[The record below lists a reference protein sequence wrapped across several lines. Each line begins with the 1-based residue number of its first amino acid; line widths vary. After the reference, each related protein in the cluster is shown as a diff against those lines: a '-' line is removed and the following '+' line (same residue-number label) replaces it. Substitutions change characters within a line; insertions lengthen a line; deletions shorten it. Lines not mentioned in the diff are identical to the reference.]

1 MRNASKPLLR
11 REHKSALRS
20 GWLGK
25 KVIFADEFSFRFV
38 VVNRMWYYMT
48 GDKQEVVG
56 IFKSGSICCS
66 RAGELHWTPSSAWS
80 FRPLHVCVERF
91 LLHRLRTKEDQ
102 GVLIFKDLPAQSL
115 HLSSLKHLQRHVK
128 PQNEFCKLM
137 CLCAK
142 EKQKP
147 HFCCNPWTS
156 FGDWILL
163 KCIKQIT
170 DFGIH
175 DVYLY

>member
-1 MRNASKPLLR
+1 MT
-11 REHKSALRS
+11 
-20 GWLGK
+20 GK

-80 FRPLHVCVERF
+80 FRLLHVCVERF

-163 KCIKQIT
+163 KCIKQIQNIYQIKKVSLLKIT